1 MFTGIVQAVGT
12 VAYIA
17 KRGGGACL
25 RTPPEGRMEN
35 PPSLQIH
42 VRGLPYWPPV
52 GGSVAIDGCCLTHRG
67 EHGMLE
73 FDLSLETYDRTTLG
87 ELVEGSR
94 VNVEA
99 ALRAGDPIGGHFVTG
114 HVDGVGE
121 FLGSE
126 GEVFRF
132 RAPEG
137 GEGFLVDKGSIAIA
151 GVSLTLVR
159 PVGREFSVAVIPHTL
174 SATTLGSLSVGDGVN
189 IEYDVL
195 ARYARRA

>member
-12 VAYIA
+12 VAYIG
-17 KRGGGACL
+17 KPGGEACL
-25 RTPPEGRMEN
+25 RTPPKGRMEN

-67 EHGMLE
+67 DRSLLE

-87 ELVEGSR
+87 ALEEGSM
-94 VNVEA
+94 VYVET

-114 HVDGVGE
+114 HVDGVGV

-126 GEVFRF
+126 GEEYRF
-132 RAPEG
+132 RVPDG

-151 GVSLTLVR
+151 GVSLTVVR
-159 PVGREFSVAVIPHTL
+159 PEGLEFSVAVIPHTL
-174 SATTLGSLSVGDGVN
+174 SATTLGALSVGDGVN

-195 ARYARRA
+195 ARYARKA